1 MEYGD
6 WLNEYFCLYHNEP
19 VFITRLQPIPEI
31 STGIAIAAI
40 PGGEKEEAR
49 HI

>member
-1 MEYGD
+1 MEHGNG
-6 WLNEYFCLYHNEP
+6 LKEYFCLYRNEP
-19 VFITRLQPIPEI
+19 VFIIRLQPIPKI
-31 STGIAIAAI
+31 LTGIAIAAI